1 MPYEFEDEL
10 QSEAVS
16 GRFVF
21 EDEAPSDEP
30 SSLTDL
36 AVSGYHNMMASGE
49 MVDAANQAKD
59 INDPNF
65 AGVERRG
72 MDKSS
77 FLGMSSDELR
87 RRSTAAQPD
96 GKQRLGLELQQTLD
110 RSQEHSNKAG
120 NVRLSESTD
129 RFLNSEDNDLSS
141 IWSDFWEAPVTIVT
155 EISAQSLAPSVAS
168 AGGAIAGGLIA
179 GPAGFAVGSGATS
192 ARIEYANTI
201 KERLA
206 ESGIDMTSADSFAK
220 AYQSNPELFQEAH
233 EYALKRGG
241 VIGTVDAA
249 TAGLATKTL
258 GIGQGLTKHG
268 TNLLAQGVVQAGGGA
283 LGEAGA
289 QLATEGE
296 ITSPRQVAA
305 EAAGELISAPLDV
318 AGATIAGVR
327 DRQANLDPANASKET
342 TQAGLDEIR
351 QAQADALRQQHE
363 GVSTAADLGLKMPEQ
378 RDYSDVERPTV
389 LRNYGPTPQRGNNEI
404 LNDIGIARRMG
415 FDEEAQA
422 LSQAR
427 ELYMQAEQAKSSGRE
442 GLAQEL
448 TKQAN
453 ELHMTAID
461 TSNRMSDTINKFPAP
476 YVSEGEIQGGDVA
489 ISKAQPENAP
499 IEGQLSPEQLEGN
512 TKQLESKGP
521 VNRLEDQN
529 IIYGEEPHEVTEAR
543 KQRDADNFS
552 ALYGQEGQT
561 PYKAEAIEGE
571 LDRSNELPDN
581 SALKLPPGTG
591 QIDLGQDLKVK
602 ERSPGDTLY
611 GGVGENIANRQA
623 PRGLTL
629 PNQPSVTQEQVI
641 DQQRVNKPTVEQI
654 DKAAAETN
662 EQPSEAQIEADNY
675 KKGRVKIAGLNI
687 TIENRKGAIR
697 SGTDSSGRK
706 WESKMEHH
714 YGDIKGYKGADGDD
728 IDVFIGNNPES
739 DQVFIVDQVD
749 PKTGAFDEHKVM
761 MGFSSIEEA
770 KAGYLANY
778 EKNWQGAGE
787 VSALSETDFKQ
798 WLKGDTTKPYNLK
811 VKPEDNGFVYRPNGA
826 PYKTAKGAQFN
837 QAYRNNKGAK
847 VVEVEGGYAIQLP
860 DQEKIETQRA
870 NSQKKAK
877 ASYTRDPDPAS
888 DDLMNAIALG
898 GGIRRDYAEGVDPA
912 DYSRRAAGIRLV
924 FPKNSGKSLDEM
936 TEYLR
941 QFGYVQSVEE
951 LQSKLDSSLRGEEV
965 LTPEAQMSKMD
976 ELQAELDQEHAP
988 VVEGQTSEE
997 SFLSV
1002 AAEEARQAGVDENR
1016 IKAIIY
1022 ANVDEGELAAAM
1034 ELSNEI
1040 QRVQTEGLQ
1049 ARDGS
1054 EGGREV
1060 EAGFSEGRPTDAESV
1075 WGAEED
1081 LLTSYS
1087 EGDLQAREAEQN
1099 AERDRQAKEQSE
1111 ADNKAQADSEV
1122 DDFNLSGSD
1131 RDADVAASKG
1141 QGDIFSEQKPSAED
1155 EIQSLGD
1162 TAKQRRKEDEARSDF
1177 IPPEL
1182 ISGDMD
1188 YLTDIE
1194 KQRLHNLKQSL
1205 PSHAEQAKAA
1215 KERLKERV
1223 ATRKN
1228 EPLEKIND
1236 FGEKIG
1242 GARKDVWS
1250 GFRESLS
1257 DEIDTK
1263 TAPLSKS
1270 FPEPNY
1276 AKLAEEGADPQVLA
1290 MIALMRSS
1298 IPNKPRVKYRVSS
1311 WSNKVEAIR
1320 SFARDLMDGTIPV
1333 EEIRRQILIRKG
1345 DGDLIS
1351 LAETAPALA
1360 KVNPAMFKEASKYKI
1375 ASGSFSIFNGK
1386 RLEKPTDMFFI
1397 ENGGRSNYDSA
1408 SPSLEDVQAAYVEL
1422 MNKLK
1427 PAEKGK
1433 GSGRN
1438 SAIGI
1443 YSNRRTGKVFIGWK
1457 GASGVLQIKNGFDSP
1472 KEARSYLGD
1481 NREELEAKLA
1491 EIKKTPS
1498 MRRSVNARREGP
1510 ERREGNVTP
1519 EQFADEFG
1527 FRGVEFGN
1535 WVENSKRQQDLNEAY
1550 DGLID
1555 LAEILEIPPKALSL
1569 NGELGLAF
1577 GARGKGGK
1585 NPAAAHYEAGNIVIN
1600 LTKKAGPGSLAH
1612 EWWHSMDNYFSRMR
1626 KDKLGFTTNRP
1637 YALQDKSVR
1646 PEVLAAFK
1654 DVMKAINMSDLPSRA
1669 AELDKT
1675 RSKAYWATNI
1685 EMSARSFES
1694 FVISKLKDQGI
1705 SNDYLANV
1713 VSKEYWDAA
1722 ESLGLEDGGSYPYPT
1737 EIEVEGINKAYQALF
1752 DTIQTKETDSGVAM
1766 FSRSQ
1771 KPIELKDEGDVSE
1784 VETGKP
1790 VSFYFSHNTESATGL
1805 FGIPDKDSQYGRGYE
1820 PSARY
1825 VSILSKKRSED
1836 VANNWPGYVG
1846 GKLTFNNPLVIPND
1860 GLQWKQT
1867 LSDSYDGKTGKA
1879 LSKALIADG
1888 YDGVIT
1894 TEENH
1899 ITETIDLTTFDE
1911 SKAKYSRSGVAGRSS
1926 NSDNASVLSVDAVRA
1941 SSEAIARRL
1950 RIRGV
1955 KLSVV
1960 ASEDS
1965 LPDSLKAQI
1974 AADGAE
1980 GEIKAA
1986 YHNKAIHI
1994 VADRMQSKL
2003 DIEEAILHEGAHYGG
2018 RVLFGKDM
2026 HNAYRKL
2033 WMKLGGVKGLR
2044 AKAKEGGFAK
2054 DLEPYIKTAE
2064 DLISK
2069 GEISSADRARFLV
2082 DEFLAHM
2089 NQQKAHDGITRKA
2102 MRAVKEFIGAI
2113 RNMLRKYKLMELEQ
2127 MSDSDLQYL
2136 LKRITE
2142 STRDQAPDADKPHFM
2157 RVSEQ
2162 EQMSMMFSDM
2172 AQALGEQPMFSRTS
2186 EAFDDLNDQQEA
2198 FLDKIGPETPVQ
2210 KLKHRFEQVM
2220 DNWRLKLRQQLVDR
2234 YAPLYDID
2242 KKAKGEDVIEE
2253 SIQDSSWVLA
2263 RMAQSADGALNA
2275 MLNHGRIKYEE
2286 GVIDVQDNSVGL
2298 LDTLQKLGNAAE
2310 VERFMGWIAANRA
2323 EKLMEEGRENLFS
2336 NEEIAAGIRLNEG
2349 VAENGLG
2356 RAQLYDDVFAEFQA
2370 YRDDVLKIAMDSG
2383 IISEENYS
2391 MWKDEFYVPF
2401 YRAMEDE
2408 EIKGPVAG
2416 GGLSRQQAYKKLKGG
2431 DQNLN
2436 DLLGN
2441 TLMNF
2446 NHLVTSSLKNA
2457 AASKALENAEEIGA
2471 AAEVNESARDK
2482 KQSTFVLR
2490 EGEKVYYDIADPLV
2504 YRSLISMT
2512 ESAIKF
2518 PGMDLMR
2525 SFKRVFT
2532 NFTTA
2537 SPQFIAA
2544 NLIRDSLQAAATSE
2558 VSANVPKNVLKGMKD
2573 YGVFDKTTRTR
2584 AKMLASGG
2592 AFSFGHVY
2600 GDDADAIKIRLNGEL
2615 RKAQVLKD
2623 PAKALGILRK
2633 AWDKYQDVSDSF
2645 ENVNRAAIFEQN
2657 QDRGQLYASFKARD
2671 LMDFSQRGMNPVV
2684 TFLIDTVPFLNARIQ
2699 GLDKLY
2705 RSGAKPTARVLR
2717 GKATDADKQAAARF
2731 AAVTGALT
2739 MATIALYLHN
2749 RDDEDYRDLED
2760 WQKDTY
2766 WFFKVGDDAFF
2777 IPKPFEVGAIATL
2790 AERAVEQMVD
2800 DSADADLF
2808 LERMGHMVSDTFSFN
2823 PIPQIFRPVVDVKS
2837 NKDSFTGRPIESMGM
2852 ERLSPS
2858 LRYHSGTSDPA
2869 KWVSNSLESTVGEA
2883 FGKDSMLVAS
2893 PVQVDYLVRNYFGWL
2908 GERAVSV
2915 VDTVSSKA
2923 KGENEPHKDWS
2934 EYQPMRRFY
2943 RDLSKPGYTK
2953 QQTEFY
2959 EDLKEVNRIYSD
2971 IKKLRELGKDEQA
2984 LELLDES
2991 RDRLKYRTIMNRV
3004 QRQLSQI
3011 NSRMKII
3018 ERQNID
3024 SEIKRKRMDVLR
3036 ERKIKLV
3043 KMVDSRIN

>member
-59 INDPNF
+59 INDPDF

-155 EISAQSLAPSVAS
+155 EISAQSLAPSAAS
-168 AGGAIAGGLIA
+168 MGAGVVGGLTA
-179 GPAGFAVGSGATS
+179 GPAGFIAGSGATS
-192 ARIEYANTI
+192 ARIEYANSI

-206 ESGIDMTSADSFAK
+206 ESGIDMTNADSFAK

-233 EYALKRGG
+233 EYALKRGA

-258 GIGQGLTKHG
+258 GIGEGLTKHG
-268 TNLLAQGVVQAGGGA
+268 TNLLTQGVVQAGGGA

-296 ITSPRQVAA
+296 IASPRQVAA

-378 RDYSDVERPTV
+378 RDYSDIERPTV
-389 LRNYGPTPQRGNNEI
+389 LRNYGPTLQRGNNEI

-461 TSNRMSDTINKFPAP
+461 TSNRMSDTINNFPAP
-476 YVSEGEIQGGDVA
+476 YVSEGEVQGGGLSIPEEQPNFTMPEDPIQGQAREV
-489 ISKAQPENAP
+489 
-499 IEGQLSPEQLEGN
+499 
-512 TKQLESKGP
+512 ES
-521 VNRLEDQN
+521 VDNRLTQ
-529 IIYGEEPHEVTEAR
+529 
-543 KQRDADNFS
+543 DN
-552 ALYGQEGQT
+552 A
-561 PYKAEAIEGE
+561 
-571 LDRSNELPDN
+571 N
-581 SALKLPPGTG
+581 KLPPGTE
-591 QIDLGQDLKVK
+591 QINLGREYTPPESTPID
-602 ERSPGDTLY
+602 PTYD
-611 GGVGENIANRQA
+611 GVGENIANRQA
-623 PRGLTL
+623 PDGLAL
-629 PNQPSVTQEQVI
+629 PNQQSVTQEQVI

-654 DKAAAETN
+654 DQAAAETN

-687 TIENRKGAIR
+687 AIENRKGAIR
-697 SGTDSSGRK
+697 SGTDSSGKK

-761 MGFSSIEEA
+761 MGFNSIEEA
-770 KAGYLANY
+770 KVGYLANY

-811 VKPEDNGFVYRPNGA
+811 VKPENNGFVYRPNGA

-1087 EGDLQAREAEQN
+1087 EEDLQAREADIE
-1099 AERDRQAKEQSE
+1099 AERDRQSK
-1111 ADNKAQADSEV
+1111 ADSKAESKAQADLEV
-1122 DDFNLSGSD
+1122 NDFALSGSD
-1131 RDADVAASKG
+1131 RASDIAASRG
-1141 QGDIFSEQKPSAED
+1141 QN
-1155 EIQSLGD
+1155 
-1162 TAKQRRKEDEARSDF
+1162 
-1177 IPPEL
+1177 
-1182 ISGDMD
+1182 DM
-1188 YLTDIE
+1188 
-1194 KQRLHNLKQSL
+1194 
-1205 PSHAEQAKAA
+1205 
-1215 KERLKERV
+1215 
-1223 ATRKN
+1223 
-1228 EPLEKIND
+1228 
-1236 FGEKIG
+1236 FG
-1242 GARKDVWS
+1242 AS
-1250 GFRESLS
+1250 Q
-1257 DEIDTK
+1257 
-1263 TAPLSKS
+1263 SKS
-1270 FPEPNY
+1270 KPAKPE
-1276 AKLAEEGADPQVLA
+1276 A
-1290 MIALMRSS
+1290 
-1298 IPNKPRVKYRVSS
+1298 
-1311 WSNKVEAIR
+1311 
-1320 SFARDLMDGTIPV
+1320 
-1333 EEIRRQILIRKG
+1333 
-1345 DGDLIS
+1345 S
-1351 LAETAPALA
+1351 LAEGQDPEIAERLDKEAEYASDRVSDLQSELDNAYEQSKDIPGWTVTGRSKRSKSLDRSLDSATNKQQAIYQRLQEAQKEETKAKNTAAAYRKGTVHENGSPKSAKKETA
-1360 KVNPAMFKEASKYKI
+1360 KVNLSYADYIKQKVSAGDQLWFLPRDSAMTV
-1375 ASGSFSIFNGK
+1375 K
-1386 RLEKPTDMFFI
+1386 RLNKNSIT
-1397 ENGGRSNYDSA
+1397 
-1408 SPSLEDVQAAYVEL
+1408 VE
-1422 MNKLK
+1422 
-1427 PAEKGK
+1427 
-1433 GSGRN
+1433 
-1438 SAIGI
+1438 
-1443 YSNRRTGKVFIGWK
+1443 
-1457 GASGVLQIKNGFDSP
+1457 SGVKWEYLDFAPMAEGKPMSMAEIKADMKKLSEPSEPAPSNSKIKPEDFI
-1472 KEARSYLGD
+1472 KEPGAKDLNDGPYTLDYHNAIFRASRDG
-1481 NREELEAKLA
+1481 ELDVNDFKHGLDTLLKHEA
-1491 EIKKTPS
+1491 EIKKRLNKYKKSILMNISGRMYFNTTDYTKPQVLEHAWDRMLGFYLLDKKPPQEGAYS
-1498 MRRSVNARREGP
+1498 FDEMNAEGMAKRKAKKKAETIELAYTNTQEDIDAWAKSFEEHKAEQAEKQKEKEKALDNPETLDDYRIFIKEKGEQALSGEQMASYDELLTRKVLDRRKADLEKKAEVAAISGDTSFETVETTHAKKGIDLFVVKLTGERLDGDRFSELRSKAKQLGGYYSGFARNGAIPGFQFESNEDRQRFVNILQGENESSLSKTEERLGKKQDARVSKLLNMAEKAEERGQAKLNQDRKTNTARRASMAASVEAQAEGEIQFARLLKEIAKATESGELEILSNLSAATQLAELNYIQNRLLWKADKSLVELESLGYRKWKKGISIDDKIKAAELSKPMMYVSVLNNAAKAMAEVSGYKQTAKSIQSRIKGMGSDSRVDLSHYKWERLLPKIKQFATRAGGSYANNGQHYAEQIREAVLSLNRLENLGITSQPMLRQALRELYKMDMRVQSPVP
-1510 ERREGNVTP
+1510 EKTKLQKLEKDLQMKVLNNRKLFNDFFPTPVDKAGEIVDLADIDEGMRVLEPSAGNGMLADAVKAAGGNVD
-1519 EQFADEFG
+1519 A
-1527 FRGVEFGN
+1527 VELG
-1535 WVENSKRQQDLNEAY
+1535 SDLR
-1550 DGLID
+1550 
-1555 LAEILEIPPKALSL
+1555 EILEEKGYNVIGDDFLELEASADYDRVVMNPPFSKDQDIKHVAHAYNMLKPGGRLVAIVSSTAGDRQNKNNKAFRDWIDELAADEHPLPEGSFKSSL
-1569 NGELGLAF
+1569 NPTGV
-1577 GARGKGGK
+1577 
-1585 NPAAAHYEAGNIVIN
+1585 N
-1600 LTKKAGPGSLAH
+1600 TK
-1612 EWWHSMDNYFSRMR
+1612 
-1626 KDKLGFTTNRP
+1626 
-1637 YALQDKSVR
+1637 V
-1646 PEVLAAFK
+1646 
-1654 DVMKAINMSDLPSRA
+1654 
-1669 AELDKT
+1669 
-1675 RSKAYWATNI
+1675 
-1685 EMSARSFES
+1685 
-1694 FVISKLKDQGI
+1694 FVIDKPEGES
-1705 SNDYLANV
+1705 
-1713 VSKEYWDAA
+1713 VSA
-1722 ESLGLEDGGSYPYPT
+1722 P
-1737 EIEVEGINKAYQALF
+1737 
-1752 DTIQTKETDSGVAM
+1752 M
-1766 FSRSQ
+1766 FSR
-1771 KPIELKDEGDVSE
+1771 
-1784 VETGKP
+1784 TG
-1790 VSFYFSHNTESATGL
+1790 A
-1805 FGIPDKDSQYGRGYE
+1805 
-1820 PSARY
+1820 
-1825 VSILSKKRSED
+1825 
-1836 VANNWPGYVG
+1836 
-1846 GKLTFNNPLVIPND
+1846 
-1860 GLQWKQT
+1860 
-1867 LSDSYDGKTGKA
+1867 
-1879 LSKALIADG
+1879 
-1888 YDGVIT
+1888 
-1894 TEENH
+1894 
-1899 ITETIDLTTFDE
+1899 
-1911 SKAKYSRSGVAGRSS
+1911 S

-2275 MLNHGRIKYEE
+2275 MLNHGRIKYKE

-2518 PGMDLMR
+2518 PGMGLMR

-2592 AFSFGHVY
+2592 AFS
-2600 GDDADAIKIRLNGEL
+2600 
-2615 RKAQVLKD
+2615 
-2623 PAKALGILRK
+2623 
-2633 AWDKYQDVSDSF
+2633 
-2645 ENVNRAAIFEQN
+2645 
-2657 QDRGQLYASFKARD
+2657 
-2671 LMDFSQRGMNPVV
+2671 
-2684 TFLIDTVPFLNARIQ
+2684 
-2699 GLDKLY
+2699 
-2705 RSGAKPTARVLR
+2705 
-2717 GKATDADKQAAARF
+2717 
-2731 AAVTGALT
+2731 
-2739 MATIALYLHN
+2739 
-2749 RDDEDYRDLED
+2749 
-2760 WQKDTY
+2760 
-2766 WFFKVGDDAFF
+2766 
-2777 IPKPFEVGAIATL
+2777 
-2790 AERAVEQMVD
+2790 
-2800 DSADADLF
+2800 
-2808 LERMGHMVSDTFSFN
+2808 
-2823 PIPQIFRPVVDVKS
+2823 
-2837 NKDSFTGRPIESMGM
+2837 
-2852 ERLSPS
+2852 
-2858 LRYHSGTSDPA
+2858 
-2869 KWVSNSLESTVGEA
+2869 
-2883 FGKDSMLVAS
+2883 
-2893 PVQVDYLVRNYFGWL
+2893 
-2908 GERAVSV
+2908 
-2915 VDTVSSKA
+2915 
-2923 KGENEPHKDWS
+2923 
-2934 EYQPMRRFY
+2934 
-2943 RDLSKPGYTK
+2943 
-2953 QQTEFY
+2953 
-2959 EDLKEVNRIYSD
+2959 
-2971 IKKLRELGKDEQA
+2971 
-2984 LELLDES
+2984 
-2991 RDRLKYRTIMNRV
+2991 
-3004 QRQLSQI
+3004 
-3011 NSRMKII
+3011 
-3018 ERQNID
+3018 
-3024 SEIKRKRMDVLR
+3024 
-3036 ERKIKLV
+3036 
-3043 KMVDSRIN
+3043 